1 MLEKFTCAP
10 PETMFSIGKS
20 LGNKPHSIPEKI
32 MSGKSLRKFLGDC
45 IYIIPD
51 YQRGYSWEDRHLD
64 DMYQDITSL
73 GKERMHYSGTI
84 VLKTIK
90 PIFKQYSCAEL
101 IDGQQ
106 RLTTLIIFISE
117 LIRVA
122 ENNNFKTL
130 SGERV
135 DFLKRKLL
143 SAEIND
149 EHVLYLRNSH
159 KEKDV
164 FFRKIIRN
172 GSLIDQS
179 AKLSLYQ
186 RNLINAKKFISNKI
200 VDMEKFELEEIFDT
214 ITNRL
219 MFNILEVNN
228 DFEVCSMFE
237 SINYRGKRITVFEG
251 VKNRLTYICD
261 QINNEINTES
271 VRLKINSVWSEAYRI
286 FGLGKN
292 VLDEDDFLL
301 HHSIAYFNFK
311 GKESLEDFLLKNKF
325 SIKSPSNPT
334 EINSY
339 IINYIE
345 GINSA
350 IKCWGYQ
357 KRVSIIKSKN
367 FNDETEVILD
377 KLECL
382 KIPSHFNP
390 IILSS
395 LIVASQSSEEIIA
408 VEINS
413 MLSQIERYCFIFHKL
428 INNRSNYNSKIQ
440 YLSNEI
446 LNAKIDAQSVER
458 KILELIDSDELI
470 NLESNYSE
478 FHKKIARNSHA
489 RFMNDDGWAKWSA
502 IKYLMVS
509 YEIKYFDGGS
519 NKFMDIFE
527 KLTANKIFE
536 YEGRVD
542 ANKKH
547 IINDI
552 GNMTV
557 FSDEQW
563 EDSADDYQEVIIE
576 RGERLIEYIFEHW
589 DIPRDKSGSIDIDIK
604 EFLSAGVKT
613 IK

>member
-1 MLEKFTCAP
+1 
-10 PETMFSIGKS
+10 
-20 LGNKPHSIPEKI
+20 
-32 MSGKSLRKFLGDC
+32 
-45 IYIIPD
+45 
-51 YQRGYSWEDRHLD
+51 
-64 DMYQDITSL
+64 MYQDITSL
-73 GKERMHYSGTI
+73 DEERMHYSGTI

-130 SGERV
+130 SGERI
-135 DFLKRKLL
+135 DFIKRKLL
-143 SAEIND
+143 STELDGENVI
-149 EHVLYLRNSH
+149 YLRNSH
-159 KEKDV
+159 KEKDK
-164 FFRKIIRN
+164 FFKNILQN
-172 GSLIDQS
+172 NSSFDKS

-186 RNLINAKKFISNKI
+186 RNLINARKFISNKI
-200 VDMEKFELEEIFDT
+200 KNLDKFELEKIFDT

-237 SINYRGKRITVFEG
+237 SINYRGKKITVFEG
-251 VKNRLTYICD
+251 VKNRLIYICD
-261 QINNEINTES
+261 QINNKINTES
-271 VRLKINSVWSEAYRI
+271 IRLQINGVWSEAYRI

-292 VLDEDDFLL
+292 ILDEDDFLL
-301 HHSIAYFNFK
+301 YHSIAYFNFK
-311 GKESLEDFLLKNKF
+311 SKESLEDFLLKDKF
-325 SIKSPSNPT
+325 SIKSTSNSD
-334 EINSY
+334 EISQY

-345 GINSA
+345 SINSA

-357 KRVSIIKSKN
+357 KRVSLIKSKS
-367 FNDETEVILD
+367 FNDETDIILD

-395 LIVASQSSEEIIA
+395 LMATSQNSEEILA
-408 VEINS
+408 GEINS

-428 INNRSNYNSKIQ
+428 INNRSNHNSKIQ

-446 LNAKIDAQSVER
+446 LNKKIGASSVER
-458 KILELIDSDELI
+458 KILELIDKDESI
-470 NLESNYSE
+470 NLESDYSE

-489 RFMNDDGWAKWSA
+489 RFMNDEGWAKWNA

-509 YEIKYFDGGS
+509 YEIKHFDGNS
-519 NKFMDIFE
+519 NKFLDNFE
-527 KLTANKIFE
+527 KLTAKRIFE
-536 YEGRVD
+536 YEGRVE
-542 ANKKH
+542 ANQKH
-547 IINDI
+547 ITNDI
-552 GNMTV
+552 GNMTI

-563 EDSADDYQEVIIE
+563 EGSADEYQEVILD
-576 RGERLIEYIFEHW
+576 RGTKLIEYIFEHW
-589 DIPRDKSGSIDIDIK
+589 NIPRDSSGSIDIDIK
-604 EFLSAGVKT
+604 EFLSAGVKA